1 MSQEN
6 RRRSTPTRLYPRELY
21 TKLEFD
27 KVLELLTEKCYSP
40 LGKQLVQ
47 KIRIQNDAERIE
59 RLLAQV
65 SDFKQLLMVEEK
77 PFPSH
82 NYLDL
87 KKEIDLLRIN
97 NSVLNEEQL
106 FRIFKVLQTV
116 FEISLYFGREGDEK
130 RERYPSLMA
139 ILQDLNFQKDLLH
152 QIKNIIDENGKIRT
166 DASKELL
173 NIRRAIDSQYSDL
186 QKKFNA
192 VINEYKKNNWLADT
206 IESVRNGRRVLAVK
220 AEHKRKFRGIVHDE
234 SSTGSISYIEPDTT
248 LQISNAI
255 VELQQAEKREIYR
268 ILQELTEFIRTHT
281 EDLEH
286 HQKLLGVLDF
296 IRAKGQLAWDMN
308 AHQPQI
314 SNTKTI
320 EIYNARHPLLY
331 LKNKVAKKETV
342 PLNFELSLANRILV
356 VSGPNAGGKS
366 VMLKTVGLLQLM
378 LQAGMLVPTNDH
390 SVMTIFRN
398 IFVDIGDEQS
408 IENDLSTYSSRLR
421 NMRFFVDHADAKT
434 LLLIDEFGSG
444 TDPALGGAIAET
456 ILERLNKKF
465 CYGIITTHYSNLKVF
480 ATDTD
485 GIVNGAMAFDYRTL
499 SPLYKLEMG
508 KPGSSFAFELAQK
521 SGLKKDIIEEAK
533 RRVDAEY
540 KEFDELLSR
549 MRKEKQEIVEKERAL
564 AAKNAQMDIILADYA
579 KLKEGLEKQKKEI
592 ILETK
597 EKALTFLQEANR
609 RFENKVKTWNE
620 NKEDKQLISKI
631 KQDIEKDKEKL
642 NKHVEILKDKLY
654 YRDTDKPIVVGSY
667 VRLRDGKEIGEVT
680 ELRKNAAI
688 VQFDLLKTHVKRKQ
702 LIVVEPVETKEEKK
716 AVSYYSSPQAKSEF
730 DTNIDVRGMRREEA
744 LSVVES
750 LIDQALVYSV
760 DELKIIHGIGDG
772 ILRKAI
778 RRMLKTYKQVL
789 EVRDEEPQYGGQ
801 GVSIVALQ

>member
-1 MSQEN
+1 MSQAN
-6 RRRSTPTRLYPRELY
+6 RRRRIPTRLYPRDLFS
-21 TKLEFD
+21 KLEFD
-27 KVLELLTEKCYSP
+27 KVLELLMEKCYSP
-40 LGKQLVQ
+40 LGKDLVK
-47 KIRIQNDAERIE
+47 KIRIQNEPERVE
-59 RLLAQV
+59 RLLKQV

-77 PFPSH
+77 PFPSS
-82 NYLDL
+82 NYLDI
-87 KKEIDLLRIN
+87 KTEIDLLN
-97 NSVLNEEQL
+97 VSNSVLSEPQL
-106 FRIFKVLQTV
+106 FRIFQVLQTV
-116 FEISLYFGREGDEK
+116 FEISLYFGKEGDEK
-130 RERYPSLMA
+130 RERYPALVH
-139 ILQDLNFQKDLLH
+139 LLKDLNFQRELLH
-152 QIKNIIDENGKIRT
+152 KIKSIIDENGKIRS

-173 NIRRAIDSQYSDL
+173 TIRRAINAEYADL

-192 VINEYKKNNWLADT
+192 VIGEYKKNGWLADT
-206 IESVRNGRRVLAVK
+206 VETVRNGRRVLAVK
-220 AEHKRKFRGIVHDE
+220 AEHKRKFRGIIHDE
-234 SSTGSISYIEPDTT
+234 SNTGSITYIEPDST
-248 LQISNAI
+248 LRINNTI

-268 ILQELTEFIRTHT
+268 ILRDLTEFIRTHAD
-281 EDLEH
+281 DLAH
-286 HQKLLGVLDF
+286 YQKVLGVIDF
-296 IRAKGQLAWDMN
+296 IRAKARLAWEMN
-308 AHQPQI
+308 AHQPFI

-331 LKNKVAKKETV
+331 LKNKAEKKETI
-342 PLNFELSLANRILV
+342 PLTYELSLANRILV

-408 IENDLSTYSSRLR
+408 IENDLSTYSSRLK
-421 NMRFFVDHADAKT
+421 NMRFFIDHADAKT

-444 TDPALGGAIAET
+444 TDPSLGGAIAET

-465 CYGIITTHYSNLKVF
+465 CYGVITTHYSNLKVF
-480 ATDTD
+480 ATDTA
-485 GIVNGAMAFDYRTL
+485 GIVNGSMAFDYRTL

-521 SGLKKDIIEEAK
+521 SGLRKDLIEEAK

-540 KEFDELLSR
+540 KEFDELLAK
-549 MRKEKQEIVEKERAL
+549 MRKEKQQIVEKERAL
-564 AAKNAQMDIILADYA
+564 AKKNAQLEVILADYA

-597 EKALTFLQEANR
+597 EKALNFLQEANR

-620 NKEDKQLISKI
+620 NKQDKKLISKI
-631 KQDIEKDKEKL
+631 KQDIQKDKQKL
-642 NKHVEILKDKLY
+642 TKHVEILKDKLF
-654 YRDTDKPIVVGSY
+654 YRDTDNPIVVGSH
-667 VRLRDGKEIGEVT
+667 VRLRDGKEIGQVL

-688 VQFDLLKTHVKRKQ
+688 VQFDRLKTNVKLKK
-702 LIVVEPVETKEEKK
+702 IVAVEAVEPKKEKPK
-716 AVSYYSSPQAKSEF
+716 ASYYNSLQSTAEF
-730 DTNIDVRGMRREEA
+730 DSNVDVRGLRREEA
-744 LSVVES
+744 LNVVET
-750 LIDQALVYSV
+750 LIDQALIYSV

-778 RRMLKTYKQVL
+778 RKMLKSYKQVQ

-801 GVSIVALQ
+801 GVSIVALR